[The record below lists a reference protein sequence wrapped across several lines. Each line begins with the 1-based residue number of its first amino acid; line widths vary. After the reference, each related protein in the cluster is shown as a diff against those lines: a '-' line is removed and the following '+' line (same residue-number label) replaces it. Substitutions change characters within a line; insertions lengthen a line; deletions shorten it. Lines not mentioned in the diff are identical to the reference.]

1 MDVFF
6 LVSFD
11 VGWFGGGCCYFEFG
25 AVASNS
31 VQRYFEFDASV
42 SSSMQ
47 VFRIRGCSFE
57 FGVSLWNSLLQRCF
71 EFGSVPS
78 NPALFFFRMRCRQ
91 SDTGLG
97 RFEFCAVPSQSID
110 ADDAFISNSMKFGGC
125 FSFEIGADA
134 GRISNVTQN
143 FRTHCRSLEFGVVS
157 VFVRSASLTFL
168 LWHSAFNV

>member
-1 MDVFF
+1 MLLRIWCF
-6 LVSFD
+6 S
-11 VGWFGGGCCYFEFG
+11 FEFG
-25 AVASNS
+25 EFLLNS

-57 FGVSLWNSLLQRCF
+57 FGVIARTSLLHRYF

-78 NPALFFFRMRCRQ
+78 NPVLFFFRMRCRQ
-91 SDTGLG
+91 SDTGIG
-97 RFEFCAVPSQSID
+97 RFEFYAVPSRSID
-110 ADDAFISNSMKFGGC
+110 AGDAFNSNSMKFGGC

-134 GRISNVTQN
+134 GCISNVTQN

-157 VFVRSASLTFL
+157 VFVCSASLTFL
-168 LWHSAFNV
+168 LWHSAFND